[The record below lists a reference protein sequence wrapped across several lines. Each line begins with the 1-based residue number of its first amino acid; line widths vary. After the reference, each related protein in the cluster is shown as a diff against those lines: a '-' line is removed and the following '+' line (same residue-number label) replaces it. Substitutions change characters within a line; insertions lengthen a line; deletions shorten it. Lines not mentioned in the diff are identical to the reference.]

1 MPRIYFPRLDHYGW
15 DKSLLITAANALI
28 CIKSSYSTENVRQW
42 AKQAGLI
49 MPIRQKPGRSMAD
62 LAARGRIASPLREH
76 DLTENMIAQYQAGAQ
91 QRVGG

>member
-1 MPRIYFPRLDHYGW
+1 
-15 DKSLLITAANALI
+15 
-28 CIKSSYSTENVRQW
+28 
-42 AKQAGLI
+42 
-49 MPIRQKPGRSMAD
+49 MPIRQKPGRSMVE